1 MNRINIICLGVQD
14 MARAIHFYRDSLGF
28 ETTETSDTPAVVFFN
43 TTGTKFEL
51 YPLDLLAQDIGDS
64 APPLAPGHFGGVTL
78 AYNTQRKDEVDA
90 VIETARRAGAT
101 ILKEPQDAFWGGYH
115 AYFSDPD
122 GYVWEVA
129 YSDSWQFDEQG
140 MLVL

>member
-14 MARAIHFYRDSLGF
+14 MAKAIHFYRDCLGF

-51 YPLDLLAQDIGDS
+51 YPLDLLAKDIGAL

-78 AYNTQRKDEVDA
+78 AYNTQSKDEVNT
-90 VIETARRAGAT
+90 VMETARRAGAT